1 MLSDIEFELFYAEL
15 DAQSSNVSIG
25 HSEKAQEYIYVIH
38 GKLLVHTERG
48 DYTLEAGDS
57 LVFDSSMDHTYAN
70 REDAPPAFI
79 VINCYP
85 GS

>member
-48 DYTLEAGDS
+48 GLYAGS
-57 LVFDSSMDHTYAN
+57 RRL
-70 REDAPPAFI
+70 
-79 VINCYP
+79 P
-85 GS
+85 GV